1 MASEFSSSANELS
14 EYNDDVPSFD
24 EQTGASA
31 QEPSSLTE
39 NPEFTDNTAE
49 LSDIAEFNDT
59 NVEFND
65 DDDLGEEEED
75 EFKELSDS
83 VVLPSEDFPQSPS
96 SGSQFGPSSPG
107 ISGQGEEYSSPQPMY
122 SGESDESAETSSM
135 PAPPTD
141 IPSNMLELVMDKQVE
156 KYEVEEGWTYADLR
170 QKLQNSDYD
179 ITKSHSFYDDF
190 TEEKLEDH
198 MPVVGG
204 KRVTLRWHLFT
215 ITVQDCDWSVGLTVA
230 SNFSIEKIK
239 EEVEQRHGRKLQSLS
254 YNGKEIPDQQQLR
267 DIATDDETRL
277 TLIGH
282 ISVVIIDDGCK
293 LQTDIDCPPFWDI
306 ETLVNQYLEKA
317 QRSRHDNFELIFD
330 DKHIENDQDKPLHVF
345 KIVHGS
351 VLLYHV
357 PEYDVKIFDHDAD
370 AALRDNLGNTQATVL
385 KVQDQ
390 LTVKAVME
398 QYARQTGYFF
408 NENDYLLM
416 GTRKLDKH
424 MQLWQLRFRADEELS
439 IQREEKAMEMT
450 YTCMSCGFEVKLKK
464 EEPVQCHHCFM
475 RILLKKRTTRVC
487 QYNCR

>member
-1 MASEFSSSANELS
+1 MNSEISSSANELS
-14 EYNDDVPSFD
+14 EYNDDVPSFED
-24 EQTGASA
+24 QTGAS
-31 QEPSSLTE
+31 QEQGSLTDNLELTE
-39 NPEFTDNTAE
+39 NVDLTDENAE
-49 LSDIAEFNDT
+49 L
-59 NVEFND
+59 ND
-65 DDDLGEEEED
+65 DDEDAEELVD
-75 EFKELSDS
+75 EFKELSGSTAVQSDVYSHSPDS
-83 VVLPSEDFPQSPS
+83 GESP
-96 SGSQFGPSSPG
+96 SQFGSRSPG
-107 ISGQGEEYSSPQPMY
+107 TSGQGEEYSSPQPMY
-122 SGESDESAETSSM
+122 SDESDASEGTSSV
-135 PAPPTD
+135 PAPTD
-141 IPSNMLELVMDKQVE
+141 LPSNILELVMDKQVE

-190 TEEKLEDH
+190 TDEKLEDDL
-198 MPVVGG
+198 PVVGG

-215 ITVQDCDWSVGLTVA
+215 ITVQDCDWSEFLTVA

-293 LQTDIDCPPFWDI
+293 LQTDIDCPQFWDI

-330 DKHIENDQDKPLHVF
+330 DKHIENDKAKPLYAF
-345 KIVHGS
+345 NIVHGS

>member
-1 MASEFSSSANELS
+1 MNSDLSSSANELS
-14 EYNDDVPSFD
+14 EYNDDVPSFED
-24 EQTGASA
+24 QTGASA
-31 QEPSSLTE
+31 QEQTSLTE
-39 NPEFTDNTAE
+39 NQDFTD
-49 LSDIAEFNDT
+49 T
-59 NVEFND
+59 NA
-65 DDDLGEEEED
+65 
-75 EFKELSDS
+75 EFKENDEDMMELDGELKEISTSAAAQSD
-83 VVLPSEDFPQSPS
+83 EYANSPDS
-96 SGSQFGPSSPG
+96 QESGNRFRSRSPA
-107 ISGQGEEYSSPQPMY
+107 SGQTEEYSSPQPIY
-122 SGESDESAETSSM
+122 SGDSELEETSSAR
-135 PAPPTD
+135 APPID
-141 IPSNMLELVMDKQVE
+141 IPNNILELVMDKQVE
-156 KYEVEEGWTYADLR
+156 KYEVEEGWTYGDLR

-179 ITKSHSFYDDF
+179 ITKSHSFYDDY
-190 TEEKLEDH
+190 TDEKLEDDL
-198 MPVVGG
+198 PVVGG

-239 EEVEQRHGRKLQSLS
+239 EEVEQRHGRNLQSLS

-293 LQTDIDCPPFWDI
+293 LQTDIDCPPFWNI

-317 QRSRHDNFELIFD
+317 QRSRHDNFELILD
-330 DKHIENDQDKPLHVF
+330 DKHIENDQDKPLHAF
-345 KIVHGS
+345 NIVHGS

-370 AALRDNLGNTQATVL
+370 AVLRDALGNTQATIL

-390 LTVKAVME
+390 LSVKAVME

-450 YTCMSCGFEVKLKK
+450 YTCMSCGFEVKLKR